1 MLTYDVKTFHQMIEE
16 CALQYSDNV
25 LLIDEGKQWT
35 YSEYRDH
42 SVRTAKVLQQHT
54 REIKP
59 GTRGHIAVM
68 MDNRCEYL
76 SLIGA
81 SAYAGFT
88 FFALNPL
95 LAGDDL
101 ASTIDK
107 SYASLLI
114 VGEEY
119 AETVLAIAD
128 QLEHIQAS
136 QIIVVGEEG
145 PETSLKQLEKL
156 IDVESAELGDSFPSD
171 VKPTDPLMIVYTSG
185 TTGVPKGVMVS
196 HTRLCESAQNT
207 RSAIPMGEED
217 VSYLCMPLCHSN
229 GLFGNFVPIL
239 SAGGCAVLR
248 RKFSVSRFIDDILK
262 HGVTFWSYVGEPV
275 HYVVNHTERFFNGDE
290 EKIKKELTNHP
301 GNRFRFALGN
311 GASAVDQ
318 EKFVR
323 WYGME
328 HIYEAYGQSEAVV
341 FMFGHPGVPRGS
353 VGEVME
359 AEAQIH
365 DADGRECPLA
375 EFDDD
380 GNVTNYTEAVG
391 QLVRINSEEKF
402 LGYYDD
408 PIATAKKCINGIFYS
423 GDLGYMSE
431 ADGVRYFFF
440 AGRTDDWI
448 RKDGEN
454 FSAEPIGE
462 ELTNHPNVLRA
473 VAYGIPNIVSSD
485 LVMAALVLNDGD
497 NFDPVDFYQWCI
509 ASKNAG
515 HLGEKWV
522 PDYVRVISSFDHT
535 ASNKIQIAAVRKYQ
549 IDPNVIPGSKVY
561 WRQRGDVQYREFT
574 NADYIEMRGHYA
586 EQERLVMLDNL

>member
-16 CALQYSDNV
+16 CAQQYSDNT
-25 LLIDEGKQWT
+25 LLIDEDKQWT
-35 YSEYRDH
+35 YSQYRDS
-42 SVRTAKVLQQHT
+42 SVRTAKVLMQHT

-59 GTRGHIAVM
+59 ETRGHIAVM

-76 SLIGA
+76 SLIGG

-101 ASTIDK
+101 AKTIDK
-107 SYASLLI
+107 SSASLLVI
-114 VGEEY
+114 GAEY
-119 AETVLAIAD
+119 AQTVLAIVN
-128 QLEHIQAS
+128 QLEHIDAS
-136 QIIVVGEEG
+136 HIIVVGADGSQTE
-145 PETSLKQLEKL
+145 LKQLEKL
-156 IDVESAELGDSFPSD
+156 TEAETVELDASFPSD

-196 HTRLCESAQNT
+196 HTRMCESAQNT

-217 VSYLCMPLCHSN
+217 VSYLCMPLCHTN
-229 GLFGNFVPIL
+229 GLFGNFIPVL
-239 SAGGCAVLR
+239 SAGGSAVLR
-248 RKFSVSRFIDDILK
+248 RRFSVSRFIDDILDY
-262 HGVTFWSYVGEPV
+262 GITFWSYVGEPV
-275 HYVVNHTERFFNGDE
+275 HYVVNHTEKLFNGDE
-290 EKIKKELTNHP
+290 ERIARELTNNP
-301 GNRFRFALGN
+301 KNRFRFALGN

-318 EKFVR
+318 EKLVR

-359 AEAQIH
+359 EEAQIH
-365 DADGRECPLA
+365 DADGRQCPLA
-375 EFDDD
+375 KFDES
-380 GNVTNYTEAVG
+380 GTVTNYIEAVG

-408 PIATAKKCINGIFYS
+408 PKATAKKCVDGIFYS

-431 ADGVRYFFF
+431 EDGIRYFFF

-462 ELTNHPNVLRA
+462 ELTNHPKVLRA
-473 VAYGIPNIVSSD
+473 VAYGIPNVVSSD
-485 LVMAALVLNDGD
+485 LVMAALMLNDGD
-497 NFDPVDFYQWCI
+497 SFDPEEFYQWCM
-509 ASKNAG
+509 ASQKAG

-522 PDYVRVISSFDHT
+522 PDYVRVINSFSHT

-549 IDPNVIPGSKVY
+549 IDPNIVPDSTVY
-561 WRQRGDVQYREFT
+561 WRQRGDEQYREFT
-574 NADYIEMRGHYA
+574 DKDHIEMRRLYA